1 MNGLLNLGDWLY
13 VIVFVIIGV
22 TNKRFIQE
30 EVLTYSLVINSY
42 SGRHVSN
49 AIMRLLCLYIV
60 EIIN

>member
-30 EVLTYSLVINSY
+30 EVLTYSLAY
-42 SGRHVSN
+42 Q
-49 AIMRLLCLYIV
+49 
-60 EIIN
+60 